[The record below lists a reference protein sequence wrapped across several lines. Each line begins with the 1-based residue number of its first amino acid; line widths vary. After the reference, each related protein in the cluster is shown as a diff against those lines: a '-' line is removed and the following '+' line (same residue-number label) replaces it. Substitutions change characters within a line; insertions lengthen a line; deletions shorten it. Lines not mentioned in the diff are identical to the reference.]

1 MAVQNAR
8 RTRVVI
14 DTSVLIDLIKS
25 GKLIQFAEKYD
36 GCITSVTLYE
46 YLRGELYLGR
56 NISEIKNFLEKI
68 FDILYMD
75 NDAIRKA
82 CELWLSLAKKGKL
95 ISEPDIWISAIYITK
110 NLPLVTTNIRH
121 FKRLKEYGLKILSV
135 KFQTENN
142 SIP

>member
-82 CELWLSLAKKGKL
+82 CELWLSLAKKRKAHFRTRYL
-95 ISEPDIWISAIYITK
+95 DK
-110 NLPLVTTNIRH
+110 CNLH
-121 FKRLKEYGLKILSV
+121 YKKSSLSNH
-135 KFQTENN
+135 KHSTL
-142 SIP
+142 

>member
-1 MAVQNAR
+1 LAVQNAR

-68 FDILYMD
+68 FDILYKIKNFLEKIFDILYMD

-82 CELWLSLAKKGKL
+82 CELWLSLAKKRKAHFRTRYL
-95 ISEPDIWISAIYITK
+95 DK
-110 NLPLVTTNIRH
+110 CNLH
-121 FKRLKEYGLKILSV
+121 YKKSSLSNH
-135 KFQTENN
+135 KHSTL
-142 SIP
+142 

>member
-1 MAVQNAR
+1 MQ
-8 RTRVVI
+8 
-14 DTSVLIDLIKS
+14 L
-25 GKLIQFAEKYD
+25 GKPVSF
-36 GCITSVTLYE
+36 GCH
-46 YLRGELYLGR
+46 
-56 NISEIKNFLEKI
+56 
-68 FDILYMD
+68 
-75 NDAIRKA
+75 
-82 CELWLSLAKKGKL
+82 WQKKGKL